1 MSKFLPINSIY
12 GGDMFRHIFNII
24 FLMALVSGI
33 ILGCGSSR
41 NEAGDDSSKGEAER
55 QQELD
60 EIEALL
66 GITPEEKQASQEKQK
81 QQKGDDDMLGLLDA
95 ESVPVQDQT
104 STTPTPQK
112 TAQADKEIKE
122 LKAQLE
128 KKDALIADLKA
139 QIRNQSEQIYQMET
153 RKQAASGP
161 TYATGPVSD
170 VAPGEYQQ
178 RYDQALD
185 LFHSSQYKAAREMF
199 QSLLASDAS
208 NSLSDNAQY
217 WIGECNYAMRQYK
230 KAIMDFEKVFTFPQ
244 SNKNDAAQFKLGL
257 CYEQLGDAAK
267 AREEFQR
274 LVDVYPKS
282 EYVSRARQHLSSL

>member
-1 MSKFLPINSIY
+1 MFKHFLSMIFTLILIS
-12 GGDMFRHIFNII
+12 GLMF
-24 FLMALVSGI
+24 
-33 ILGCGSSR
+33 GCGTSR
-41 NEAGDDSSKGEAER
+41 NEGGDDASQDEAAR

-66 GITPEEKQASQEKQK
+66 GITPEEKQANQQKQK
-81 QQKGDDDMLGLLDA
+81 EQQRDDDMLGLLDA
-95 ESVPVQDQT
+95 ESVPMQDQT
-104 STTPTPQK
+104 VTTPLK
-112 TAQADKEIKE
+112 TEQSEKE
-122 LKAQLE
+122 LKDLKAQID

-139 QIRNQSEQIYQMET
+139 QLRNQSEQIYQLET
-153 RKQAASGP
+153 RKQPASGP
-161 TYATGPVSD
+161 TYSSGTISD
-170 VAPGEYQQ
+170 VAPGEYRQ
-178 RYDQALD
+178 RYEQSLD
-185 LFHSSQYKAAREMF
+185 LFHSSQYKSAREMF
-199 QSLLASDAS
+199 QSLLASDAN

-257 CYEQLGDAAK
+257 CYKQLGDAAK

-282 EYVSRARQHLSSL
+282 EYVSRARQHLGSL

>member
-1 MSKFLPINSIY
+1 MFKQFLY
-12 GGDMFRHIFNII
+12 II
-24 FLMALVSGI
+24 FLLVLSSGI
-33 ILGCGSSR
+33 MVGCGSSR
-41 NEAGDDSSKGEAER
+41 NEAGDDESKDETAR

-66 GITPEEKQASQEKQK
+66 GITPEEKQASQEQQKQK
-81 QQKGDDDMLGLLDA
+81 KKDDDQLGLLDA

-104 STTPTPQK
+104 TTTPQK
-112 TAQADKEIKE
+112 TEQTDAQVKE
-122 LKAQLE
+122 LQAQID

-139 QIRNQSEQIYQMET
+139 QIRNQSEQIYQLET
-153 RKQAASGP
+153 RKQEAAAP
-161 TYATGPVSD
+161 TYSMGTISD

-185 LFHSSQYKAAREMF
+185 LFHSSQYKSAREMF
-199 QSLLASDAS
+199 QSLLASDAG
-208 NSLSDNAQY
+208 NNLSDNAQY

-257 CYEQLGDAAK
+257 CYEQLGDSAK

-282 EYVSRARQHLSSL
+282 EYLSRARQHLSSL